1 MGIRGAREERKGE
14 ERVFAEVDWRL
25 SRQDGHSCFLK
36 CGMRKGRY
44 VKSDPA
50 LSGKRVVRYERKG
63 VNEQRG
69 ARVRGRKTGKESA
82 TKRAR
87 NGVIRLFY
95 TGGKCNTGMCV
106 LGE

>member
-69 ARVRGRKTGKESA
+69 ARVRSRKTGEGRRHEK
-82 TKRAR
+82 TRKT
-87 NGVIRLFY
+87 GVIRLFY
-95 TGGKCNTGMCV
+95 TGGR
-106 LGE
+106 